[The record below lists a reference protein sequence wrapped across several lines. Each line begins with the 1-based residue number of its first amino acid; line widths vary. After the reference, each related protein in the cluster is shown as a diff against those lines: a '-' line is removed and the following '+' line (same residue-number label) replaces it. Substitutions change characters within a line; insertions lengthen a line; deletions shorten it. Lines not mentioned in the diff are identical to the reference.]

1 MAANGSELFLDKHT
15 RIRKIQQIAAF
26 LAQIEGKDPQVN
38 TTNQTR
44 TEQESEIYFYTRA
57 PPFFLQSGLLF
68 FGCILGFFFSRLVWA
83 GWFSDGRVPGF
94 SGHGLAQRG
103 TATRLLCPDRDRSRR
118 GAESLDS
125 ASQESVWPKAE

>member
-44 TEQESEIYFYTRA
+44 TEQESEIYFYTRG
-57 PPFFLQSGLLF
+57 PLF
-68 FGCILGFFFSRLVWA
+68 FSNLDCCFLDVFRFFFFR
-83 GWFSDGRVPGF
+83 GWFGRVGF
-94 SGHGLAQRG
+94 RMGVFQVSVGMVLRSVAQQRG
-103 TATRLLCPDRDRSRR
+103 YSVPIAIARVEEPRVLTQRRRSRC
-118 GAESLDS
+118 G
-125 ASQESVWPKAE
+125 

>member
-44 TEQESEIYFYTRA
+44 TEQESEIYFYTRG
-57 PPFFLQSGLLF
+57 PLF
-68 FGCILGFFFSRLVWA
+68 FSNLDCCFLDVFRFFFSRLVWA